1 MIHSPGKT
9 SPNCEIA
16 ILDVVYQP
24 TSDNGPPT
32 PEQSAC
38 PPLRSTTLSL
48 FVCLETTRP
57 TSERMNRL
65 LDTVITVAGAK

>member
-32 PEQSAC
+32 PVFHMEPQSNEGQRWT
-38 PPLRSTTLSL
+38 PSGLRFQWMHS
-48 FVCLETTRP
+48 
-57 TSERMNRL
+57 
-65 LDTVITVAGAK
+65 